1 MSELKANPPLVYGR
15 VKPESIV
22 PIIEKVWQTLDR

>member
-1 MSELKANPPLVYGR
+1 MSELKANPPLVDGR

-22 PIIEKVWQTLDR
+22 SIIENIWQTLDR